1 MLKTRSCRRPA
12 LLVVT
17 VSLIVTST
25 AWGAIGIDVSTSKGQ
40 GSATNS
46 VSTSAFSTSS
56 GNELLLAFVA
66 ADSNGSPNTTVTQ
79 ITGASLTWVLVKR
92 TNVQTGTAEIWRAF
106 APSVLSGV
114 TVTAT
119 LSQKVASFISVMSFS
134 GVNTSGTNAAGSI
147 GAVGSGN
154 ANPGAPTAMLVTQGN
169 GSFVVGV
176 GNDWDNAIAR
186 TPGTGQNLVGQYLA
200 PVGDTYWV
208 QMETSPTTLS
218 GTAVTINDIA
228 PTGDRYN
235 LSTVEI
241 MAA

>member
-1 MLKTRSCRRPA
+1 MLCTPDCHTSTLRT
-12 LLVVT
+12 LV
-17 VSLIVTST
+17 VSLILTAA
-25 AWGAIGIDVSTSKGQ
+25 AWGGIGVDVSTSKGQ

-147 GAVGSGN
+147 GAIAGGS
-154 ANPGAPTAMLVTQGN
+154 ANPGAPTATLVTQGN

-186 TPGTGQNLVGQYLA
+186 TPGTGQKLVGQYLA

-208 QMETSPTTLS
+208 QMQSGPIPLS
-218 GTAVTINDIA
+218 GTAVTI
-228 PTGDRYN
+228 
-235 LSTVEI
+235 
-241 MAA
+241 